1 MDHSIVTRL
10 ACWSSVLLLAGC
22 STPSPRPPPSV
33 APPVVPA
40 TLQIVAVAPGH
51 GEHAPPGST
60 WLLYLDGLIDND
72 AATRLAAV
80 IDRQRIGAATVYFN
94 SPGGKLVAA
103 MAVGR
108 VVRSHG
114 FSTVV
119 GVRTADVRQPAAGT
133 CFSACPFAFA
143 GGVQRSMLGGS
154 AIGVHLAANSVPVPD
169 EAAFQQRV
177 RQDASAYLESM
188 GVAVEL
194 LALMSQAPHAT
205 IRPLT
210 PQEAV
215 RLRLIN
221 ARPPQAAMSR
231 TISSTAARCSAAPSR
246 TSTWKTS

>member
-1 MDHSIVTRL
+1 MTRI
-10 ACWSSVLLLAGC
+10 ARWSWILLLTGC
-22 STPSPRPPPSV
+22 STSSPPPPRSVTPAV
-33 APPVVPA
+33 APA
-40 TLQIVAVAPGH
+40 ILQIVAVAP
-51 GEHAPPGST
+51 EHAGHSTTGST
-60 WLLYLDGLIDND
+60 WRLYLDGFIDND

-80 IDRQRIGAATVYFN
+80 IDRERIGAAIVYFN

-119 GVRTADVRQPAAGT
+119 GVRTTDVRRPGAGT

-143 GGVQRSMLGGS
+143 GGVQRSMLSGS
-154 AIGVHLAANSVPVPD
+154 EVGVHLAANSVPVPD

-177 RQDASAYLESM
+177 WQDAAAYLESM

-194 LALMSQAPHAT
+194 LALMSQASHAV

-215 RLRLIN
+215 RLRLVN
-221 ARPPQAAMSR
+221 ARPPQAATSR
-231 TISSTAARCSAAPSR
+231 TISSTAARCSAAPSS
-246 TSTWKTS
+246 TST

>member
-1 MDHSIVTRL
+1 
-10 ACWSSVLLLAGC
+10 
-22 STPSPRPPPSV
+22 
-33 APPVVPA
+33 VVPA
-40 TLQIVAVAPGH
+40 ILQIVAVAPEH
-51 GEHAPPGST
+51 VEHATTGAT

-80 IDRQRIGAATVYFN
+80 IERERIGAATVYFN

-114 FSTVV
+114 FSTVI
-119 GVRTADVRQPAAGT
+119 GVRTTDVRQPAAGT

-154 AIGVHLAANSVPVPD
+154 EVGVHLAVNSVPVPD

-177 RQDASAYLESM
+177 SQDAATYLESM
-188 GVAVEL
+188 GIAPGL
-194 LALMSQAPHAT
+194 LTLMSQASHAA

-221 ARPPQAAMSR
+221 AQPPQAATSR

-246 TSTWKTS
+246 TST

>member
-1 MDHSIVTRL
+1 
-10 ACWSSVLLLAGC
+10 
-22 STPSPRPPPSV
+22 
-33 APPVVPA
+33 
-40 TLQIVAVAPGH
+40 
-51 GEHAPPGST
+51 
-60 WLLYLDGLIDND
+60 
-72 AATRLAAV
+72 
-80 IDRQRIGAATVYFN
+80 VYFN

-119 GVRTADVRQPAAGT
+119 GVRTTDVRRPAAGT
-133 CFSACPFAFA
+133 CFSACPFALA
-143 GGVQRSMLGGS
+143 GGVQRSMLAGS
-154 AIGVHLAANSVPVPD
+154 EIGVHLAENSVPVPD

-177 RQDASAYLESM
+177 RQEASAYLASM

-194 LALMSQAPHAT
+194 LALMSQASHEA
-205 IRPLT
+205 IRPLS

-231 TISSTAARCSAAPSR
+231 TISSTAARCSAAANS
-246 TSTWKTS
+246 TSAWKTSW

>member
-1 MDHSIVTRL
+1 MMRIAR
-10 ACWSSVLLLAGC
+10 WSWVLLLAGC
-22 STPSPRPPPSV
+22 STLSRPPP
-33 APPVVPA
+33 PPVPPAVVPH
-40 TLQIVAVAPGH
+40 TLQIVAVAPAQGT
-51 GEHAPPGST
+51 GASPGST
-60 WLLYLDGLIDND
+60 WLLYLDGFVDTD

-80 IDRQRIGAATVYFN
+80 IERERVGAATVYFN

-114 FSTVV
+114 FATVV
-119 GVRTADVRQPAAGT
+119 GVRTTDVRRPAAGT

-143 GGVQRSMLGGS
+143 GGVQRSMLRGS
-154 AIGVHLAANSVPVPD
+154 EIGVHLAENSVPVPD

-188 GVAVEL
+188 GIDRGL
-194 LALMSQAPHAT
+194 LDLMWQASHEA

-215 RLRLIN
+215 RLRLVN
-221 ARPPQAAMSR
+221 APPPQAATSR
-231 TISSTAARCSAAPSR
+231 TISSTAARCSAAPNR
-246 TSTWKTS
+246 TSTWKIS

>member
-1 MDHSIVTRL
+1 MMRV
-10 ACWSSVLLLAGC
+10 ACWSFVLLLAGC
-22 STPSPRPPPSV
+22 STPSTRPPPSTTPTAV
-33 APPVVPA
+33 AE
-40 TLQIVAVAPGH
+40 TLQIVTVAPGQ
-51 GEHAPPGST
+51 GTVASSGST
-60 WLLYLDGLIDND
+60 WLLYLDGFIDSD

-80 IDRQRIGAATVYFN
+80 IERERITAATVYFN

-119 GVRTADVRQPAAGT
+119 GVRTADARRPADGT

-143 GGVQRSMLGGS
+143 GGVQRSMLDGS
-154 AIGVHLAANSVPVPD
+154 EIGVHLAANSVPVPD
-169 EAAFQQRV
+169 EVAFQRRV
-177 RQDASAYLESM
+177 QQDAGAYLESM
-188 GVAVEL
+188 GIDAGL
-194 LALMSQAPHAT
+194 LALMSQVSHDA

-221 ARPPQAAMSR
+221 AQPPGVVPVR
-231 TISSTAARCSAAPSR
+231 
-246 TSTWKTS
+246 

>member
-1 MDHSIVTRL
+1 MTRI
-10 ACWSSVLLLAGC
+10 ARWSWVLLLAGC
-22 STPSPRPPPSV
+22 STPAPLPPPSV
-33 APPVVPA
+33 TPAVVPA
-40 TLQIVAVAPGH
+40 TLQIVAVAPEH
-51 GEHAPPGST
+51 VEHATPGST
-60 WLLYLDGLIDND
+60 WLLYLDGFIDND

-80 IDRQRIGAATVYFN
+80 IDRERIGAATVYFN

-114 FSTVV
+114 FSTVI
-119 GVRTADVRQPAAGT
+119 GVRTTDVRQPAAGT

-143 GGVQRSMLGGS
+143 GGVQRSMLSGS
-154 AIGVHLAANSVPVPD
+154 EVGVHLAANSVPVPD

-188 GVAVEL
+188 GIDAGL
-194 LALMSQAPHAT
+194 LALMSQASHEA
-205 IRPLT
+205 IRPLS

-215 RLRLIN
+215 RLRLVN
-221 ARPPQAAMSR
+221 ARPPQAATSR
-231 TISSTAARCSAAPSR
+231 TISSTAARCSAAPRS